1 MPSSTITNKS
11 AIIANLKRII
21 AELEADEPLP
31 AGGGAPAPADGWKR
45 ARVTFWA
52 VDQGTSKAGK
62 PFTKG
67 TVGLA
72 WVENGRDC
80 KARLSTF
87 DEKLIGRIDPLEKG
101 ACVEYQSVQKGE
113 YENLADLRVTRA

>member
-1 MPSSTITNKS
+1 MASVTNR
-11 AIIANLKRII
+11 ATIIANLRRII

-52 VDQGTSKAGK
+52 VDQGVSKKTGR

-72 WVENGRDC
+72 WVDNGRDC
-80 KARLSTF
+80 RARLSTF

-101 ACVEYQSVQKGE
+101 AFVEYQSVQDGE

>member
-1 MPSSTITNKS
+1 MASVTNR
-11 AIIANLKRII
+11 ATIIANLRRII

-45 ARVTFWA
+45 ARVMYWA
-52 VDQGTSKAGK
+52 VDQGTSKKTGK

-80 KARLSTF
+80 KSRHSTF
-87 DEKLIGRIDPLEKG
+87 DEKLIARIDPLEKG
-101 ACVEYQSVQKGE
+101 AFVEYQTVQEGE